1 MGYRLRIWDGSL
13 IDIWKELWICFHGN
27 IKPYTSGGVSTTCT
41 YLTFGL
47 VKFFCWLLKKKPYTP
62 MDVSLATLTVQNL
75 IRTDLKSW
83 SFDVLTAV
91 FVAPD
96 VSSIVRI
103 PLHLHLS
110 CEQRIKTGTRHGS
123 YSVKSAYNLSV
134 KYFTNSAELV
144 GPVDCD
150 LLYGA
155 LAYFKKKKKKTSTE
169 RYNLSCCLLYQ
180 LPVRGWNQFACDVYL

>member
-1 MGYRLRIWDGSL
+1 
-13 IDIWKELWICFHGN
+13 
-27 IKPYTSGGVSTTCT
+27 
-41 YLTFGL
+41 
-47 VKFFCWLLKKKPYTP
+47 

-83 SFDVLTAV
+83 CFDVLTTV

-103 PLHLHLS
+103 RLHLHLS

-123 YSVKSAYNLSV
+123 CSVKSAYNLSV

-155 LAYFKKKKKKTSTE
+155 LAYFFKKKKKLRQRGITCPAVYTSFQSEDETSLHVMFTCSIAKE
-169 RYNLSCCLLYQ
+169 VWMHLQ
-180 LPVRGWNQFACDVYL
+180 L